1 MKEERKE
8 EKRFKKKQKNR
19 DNERKRLS
27 IKKKVLL
34 NSLIIITISLH
45 PDVTE
50 IKVNKKQ
57 NADSVGALDI
67 EIQFFFLMVEE
78 KKNQQQH

>member
-1 MKEERKE
+1 MK
-8 EKRFKKKQKNR
+8 KNR

-27 IKKKVLL
+27 LKKKVLL

-50 IKVNKKQ
+50 KSEQRERERRKKP

-67 EIQFFFLMVEE
+67 EIQFFLMGE
-78 KKNQQQH
+78 KKTSNSSSNNTY